1 MKLDKQPPTTTVP
14 SDPLAASG
22 KPKKWANVRRKFA
35 LIVANRNSG
44 THHHHHSH
52 HHSHH
57 NHPPPDEEA
66 ASQAES
72 FCRPYIQN
80 GSAGLLLRAA
90 DREPDREMEFAQ
102 VTKENSERNKEITSP
117 LYSAPKSTAAAAAA
131 KRKKKGPRKIVRFIE
146 EPYVILDQE
155 DAGSIDS
162 REEEAEV
169 DVDVGVDVD
178 VDAGVVMAGVKAL
191 QLRTGSGPATIRVV
205 RQ

>member
-44 THHHHHSH
+44 THHHHH

-57 NHPPPDEEA
+57 SHHPPPDEEA

-80 GSAGLLLRAA
+80 GGAGLLLRAA

-117 LYSAPKSTAAAAAA
+117 LYSAPKSTATAP

-155 DAGSIDS
+155 DSGSIDS
-162 REEEAEV
+162 REEEADV

-178 VDAGVVMAGVKAL
+178 VDTRAVMAGVKAL